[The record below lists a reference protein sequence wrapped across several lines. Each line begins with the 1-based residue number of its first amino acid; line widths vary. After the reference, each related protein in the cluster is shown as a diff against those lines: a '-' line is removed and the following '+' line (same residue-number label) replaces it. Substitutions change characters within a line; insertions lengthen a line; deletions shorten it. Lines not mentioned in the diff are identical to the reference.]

1 MHRSSLFPPLFLLPS
16 MLLAQVTPDQS
27 QILQRLERL
36 EQQNRMLIEEVREL
50 RQQIAATRPQQQ
62 VPSLEERVDVQEK
75 RTEEQAQTKVE
86 ASQKF
91 PLSITGMAVFNAFI
105 TGRNNNGI
113 DNPTVA
119 AVNAGPATSSA
130 TFRQSMVGLKYEGPQ
145 AWGATIRGS
154 LLMDFF
160 AGSSASLNHLLRLR
174 IANISMDWKN
184 QSLSVGQDKPL
195 ISFRDPSSLAQLGV
209 SAFTSAGN
217 LWLWQPQVRFEQR
230 ASLGTNTGLR
240 AQVSVYQ
247 TSETST
253 DVPTEFA
260 ASLERSRPALQ
271 GRFELWR
278 QFENG
283 GRIEIAPGFHT
294 STTHVAATSVPS
306 RLFTVDWSIQPLVKW
321 KLTGLFFT
329 GENSANMGSL
339 RQGFTV
345 LGPRSVIPVHG
356 SGGWAQLSYSPTNRL
371 TFNLTN
377 GQQDDRNVD
386 LRSGGIGK
394 NLQYASNLRYQLAP
408 NVFLGFEASQIRTT
422 YLGIGKRLNNHYDL
436 ALAYLF

>member
-1 MHRSSLFPPLFLLPS
+1 MRRSQLFLPLFLLPS
-16 MLLAQVTPDQS
+16 ILLAQPSPDQS

-36 EQQNRMLIEEVREL
+36 EQQNRMLMEEVREL
-50 RQQIAATRPQQQ
+50 RQQIAATRPQPE
-62 VPSLEERVDVQEK
+62 PSLEERMDVQEK

-91 PLSITGMAVFNAFI
+91 PLSITGMALFNTFL
-105 TGRNNNGI
+105 TGRNNNGLE
-113 DNPTVA
+113 NPTVA
-119 AVNAGPATSSA
+119 AVNAGPATSGA
-130 TFRQSMVGLKYEGPQ
+130 TFRQTMVGLKYEGPQ
-145 AWGATIRGS
+145 ALGGTIRGS
-154 LLMDFF
+154 VMMDFF

-174 IANISMDWKN
+174 VANLSIDWKN
-184 QSLSVGQDKPL
+184 QSVSVGQDKPL
-195 ISFRDPSSLAQLGV
+195 ISFREPNSLSQVGV

-230 ASLGTNTGLR
+230 AAFGTNAGLR

-247 TSETST
+247 TVETAS
-253 DVPTEFA
+253 DVPPQFA

-283 GRIEIAPGFHT
+283 GRIEIAPGFHA
-294 STTHVAATSVPS
+294 STTHVAGTSVPS
-306 RLFTVDWSIQPLVKW
+306 RLFTLDWSIQPLVKW
-321 KLTGLFFT
+321 KLTGMFFT
-329 GENSANMGSL
+329 GENSSNMGSL

-345 LGPRSVIPVHG
+345 LGPRNVIPVHG
-356 SGGWAQLSYSPTNRL
+356 SGGWAQLSYSATKRL
-371 TFNLTN
+371 TFNLIN

-386 LRSGGIGK
+386 LRSGAIGK
-394 NLQYASNLRYQLAP
+394 NLQYASNLQYRLAP